1 MARNTKNILK
11 NITILFLLTAVVFLG
26 YNLNR
31 RAESDAYTATS
42 LHSLAKKVLQTTPK
56 VEKGLRDTF
65 KMIMLKTKHDTIPNP
80 PLIIHDTIDIHN
92 REELLKKVSYNYD
105 HLLKDS
111 MAATNREKLALTIRV
126 AQLTVQNQK
135 LSSQP
140 VIHIDSRQSSIDS
153 NADIVV
159 LPFKK
164 NARKNFFSP
173 QKNYWRVFNKSPGG
187 TINTQPWVDYEE
199 TNDQINQLLFQARS
213 SYNLSTNTF
222 SYGPGIELKLNR
234 FSVNLAEF
242 FNNNNSPLRHP
253 TTSLG
258 TRFDLYRI
266 RFK

>member
-1 MARNTKNILK
+1 MMLIQ
-11 NITILFLLTAVVFLG
+11 LTACTRWL
-26 YNLNR
+26 
-31 RAESDAYTATS
+31 
-42 LHSLAKKVLQTTPK
+42 KKVLQTTPK

-80 PLIIHDTIDIHN
+80 PLTIHDTIEIHN
-92 REELLKKVSYNYD
+92 RIETLRRIAVNYNR
-105 HLLKDS
+105 LLKDS
-111 MAATNREKLALTIRV
+111 LLSLIRDNYMLANQVSVLT
-126 AQLTVQNQK
+126 AQNK
-135 LSSQP
+135 KAGEQP

-164 NARKNFFSP
+164 RARKNFFSP
-173 QKNYWRVFNKSPGG
+173 QKNFWRVYNKSPGG
-187 TINTQPWVDYEE
+187 TINTRPWVDYEE

-222 SYGPGIELKLNR
+222 SYGPGVELKLNR

-242 FNNNNSPLRHP
+242 FNSNNSPFRHP